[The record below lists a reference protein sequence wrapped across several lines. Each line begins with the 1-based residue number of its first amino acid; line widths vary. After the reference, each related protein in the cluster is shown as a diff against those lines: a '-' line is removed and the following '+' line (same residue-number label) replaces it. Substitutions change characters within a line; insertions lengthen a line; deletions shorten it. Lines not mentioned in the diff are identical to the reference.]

1 VVSPDREP
9 VVTPESVLLLKKYQ
23 TGDEDALNELL
34 ARYYPRVLRI
44 VSARL
49 GPALRGKV
57 EVEDVAQETLMSA
70 AKSLGDLE
78 IAEDASLICWMASV
92 AENQVLRA
100 AEHFG
105 AQKRDMHREEDL
117 ARPKPGSEESTFD
130 VALVSESTSPGS
142 RVERSEMSRI
152 VDECLAQL
160 PEDQREVILLR
171 EYAGGSWSFVAE
183 RLQRPSADAAMQL
196 YRRARISLAEKVQL
210 RT

>member
-1 VVSPDREP
+1 VVPPENRPE
-9 VVTPESVLLLKKYQ
+9 PESVLLLRRYQ

-34 ARYYPRVLRI
+34 ARYYPRVVRI
-44 VSARL
+44 IGARL

-70 AKSLGDLE
+70 ARSLGGLE

-92 AENQVLRA
+92 AENQVRRA

-105 AQKRDMHREEDL
+105 AQKRDMHREQEL
-117 ARPKPGSEESTFD
+117 VRPSQDAEASTFD
-130 VALVSESTSPGS
+130 VDLVSESTSPGS
-142 RVERSEMSRI
+142 RVERIEMSRI
-152 VDECLAQL
+152 VDECLAEL
-160 PEDQREVILLR
+160 PEDQREAILLR
-171 EYAGGSWSFVAE
+171 EYAGGSWTFVAE

-196 YRRARISLAEKVQL
+196 YRRARVSLAERVRL